1 MRSVPDTV
9 SRWKQ
14 QFHQQQLQHPCEQQQ
29 RVRFGGMFTSIPFW
43 KLETYDR
50 SREHPRLLEH
60 CRTFKDFVD
69 DMRTSLR
76 GTVDVLADN
85 AWVLVHCGPMRD
97 SGRRCDLAF
106 EIKKIL
112 QDDLGLELI
121 DEIVLTP
128 PHNTNLMRAGTLYE
142 PHCKLINAN
151 TRIVVAWKV
160 SAATLFCV
168 LLSQRGPVTII
179 LAVSKML
186 GRSQEYPIRF
196 VRLSTCRYLTARD
209 CKPATGPHW
218 AWYCISDTEAE
229 TNADGRCRR

>member
-1 MRSVPDTV
+1 MRSVPDTIF
-9 SRWKQ
+9 RWEQ
-14 QFHQQQLQHPCEQQQ
+14 QFHQKRLQHPHEQHQ

-60 CRTFKDFVD
+60 CRTFKEFVEA
-69 DMRTSLR
+69 MRTSLC

-97 SGRRCDLAF
+97 NGRRCDLAF

-121 DEIVLTP
+121 DEIVLAP

-142 PHCKLINAN
+142 SHCKLINAN

-160 SAATLFCV
+160 SAATHCHAHVSWCILRVVVSNWVGHTSIVAVCKNARVIAGIFHPARQTVNLWLFH
-168 LLSQRGPVTII
+168 
-179 LAVSKML
+179 
-186 GRSQEYPIRF
+186 
-196 VRLSTCRYLTARD
+196 RLRL
-209 CKPATGPHW
+209 
-218 AWYCISDTEAE
+218 
-229 TNADGRCRR
+229 